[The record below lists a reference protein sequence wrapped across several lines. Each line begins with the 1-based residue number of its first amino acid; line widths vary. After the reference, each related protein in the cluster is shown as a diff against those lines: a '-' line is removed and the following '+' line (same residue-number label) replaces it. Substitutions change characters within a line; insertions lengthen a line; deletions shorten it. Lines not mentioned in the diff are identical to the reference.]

1 MNDKQ
6 TYNEQVLLHL
16 MYRLDNPKVKKNS
29 NVTTIEKDLQLSKL
43 HKTFFFKFWIKLKN
57 RKAALTHPNLFY
69 VNLWQAIASFPSDVL
84 YKELTEKLSLLK
96 RKYGRL

>member
-29 NVTTIEKDLQLSKL
+29 NVTTIEKDLQQSKL
-43 HKTFFFKFWIKLKN
+43 HKTFFFKF
-57 RKAALTHPNLFY
+57 
-69 VNLWQAIASFPSDVL
+69 
-84 YKELTEKLSLLK
+84 
-96 RKYGRL
+96 